1 MGRPERKLTMTESNA
16 DNRRERCDDPE
27 ERKYLDA
34 YDAAETLPDMFEVIK
49 DLVECELGRHRAG
62 LMLGFVDLGI
72 SHGGF
77 VGAYFVV
84 GGNAIVVNRQALV
97 AIKAR
102 QPELAKPYQF
112 YLLLH
117 EFLHAVGI
125 LDEAECRGTAAALSA
140 RAFGDAHIL
149 TRISRDFGAMFRNII
164 QPGYG
169 FMPPEDT
176 SMEIITGFDRSSVNY
191 IY

>member
-1 MGRPERKLTMTESNA
+1 MTESDA
-16 DNRRERCDDPE
+16 DNGHDNCEDPE
-27 ERKYLDA
+27 DGRYLMD
-34 YDAAETLPDMFEVIK
+34 YDTAVTLPDMFEVVK

-84 GGNAIVVNRQALV
+84 GGNAIVVNRTALA
-97 AIKAR
+97 AIRSR
-102 QPELAKPYQF
+102 QPELEKPYQF

-125 LDEAECRGTAAALSA
+125 LDEAECRGTAAALAA
-140 RAFGDAHIL
+140 RAFGEAHDV
-149 TRISRDFGAMFRNII
+149 TRISRDFGAIFRNII

-169 FMPPEDT
+169 FVPPEDT
-176 SMEIITGFDRSSVNY
+176 SIEIIMGFDRSSVNY

>member
-1 MGRPERKLTMTESNA
+1 MMGETEA
-16 DNRRERCDDPE
+16 DRCANPGGS
-27 ERKYLDA
+27 KYLIA
-34 YDAAETLPDMFEVIK
+34 YDSSDDLPDLFEVVK
-49 DLVECELGRHRAG
+49 DLVECELGHHRAG
-62 LMLGFVDLGI
+62 LMLGLVDLGI
-72 SHGGF
+72 SSGGF
-77 VGAYFVV
+77 VGGYYVV
-84 GGNAIVVNRQALV
+84 GGNAIVINRQALGV
-97 AIKAR
+97 IQAR
-102 QPELAKPYQF
+102 DPELVKPYQF

-176 SMEIITGFDRSSVNY
+176 SMEIIMGFDRSSVNY

>member
-1 MGRPERKLTMTESNA
+1 MTTTDA
-16 DNRRERCDDPE
+16 DGKKEGCE
-27 ERKYLDA
+27 EREVSRYLAD
-34 YDAAETLPDMFEVIK
+34 YEAAESLPDMFEVVK
-49 DLVECELGRHRAG
+49 DIVECELGRHRGG

-84 GGNAIVVNRQALV
+84 GGNAIVVNRTALA
-97 AIKAR
+97 AIRSR
-102 QPELAKPYQF
+102 QPELVKPYQF

-117 EFLHAVGI
+117 EFLHAVGV
-125 LDEAECRGTAAALSA
+125 LDEAECRGTAAALAA
-140 RAFGDAHIL
+140 RAFGDEHEV
-149 TRISRDFGAMFRNII
+149 TRISRDFGAIFRNII

-169 FMPPEDT
+169 FVPPEDT
-176 SMEIITGFDRSSVNY
+176 GMEIIYGFDRSSVNY

>member
-1 MGRPERKLTMTESNA
+1 MTMTDIDVDEGRDNCEDPERG
-16 DNRRERCDDPE
+16 R
-27 ERKYLDA
+27 YLNH
-34 YDAAETLPDMFEVIK
+34 YDEAVSLADMFEVVK
-49 DLVECELGRHRAG
+49 DMVECELGRHRAG

-72 SHGGF
+72 SAGGF

-84 GGNAIVVNRQALV
+84 GGNAIVVNRQALA
-97 AIKAR
+97 AIRSR
-102 QPELAKPYQF
+102 QPELEKPYQF

-140 RAFGDAHIL
+140 RAFGGTHVV
-149 TRISRDFGAMFRNII
+149 TRIARDFGAMFRNII

-169 FMPPEDT
+169 YLPPEDT
-176 SMEIITGFDRSSVNY
+176 SIEIISGFDRSSVNY

>member
-1 MGRPERKLTMTESNA
+1 MNMTETDA
-16 DNRRERCDDPE
+16 DNGNDKCEDPE
-27 ERKYLDA
+27 KGRYLDA
-34 YDAAETLPDMFEVIK
+34 YEAAVTLPDMFEVVK

-62 LMLGFVDLGI
+62 LMLGFVDLGL

-84 GGNAIVVNRQALV
+84 GGNAIVINRQALA
-97 AIKAR
+97 AIQSR
-102 QPELAKPYQF
+102 QPDLEKPYQF

-140 RAFGDAHIL
+140 RALGDRHMV

-169 FMPPEDT
+169 YLPPEDT
-176 SMEIITGFDRSSVNY
+176 SIEFIPGFDRSSVNY

>member
-1 MGRPERKLTMTESNA
+1 MTDSDT
-16 DNRRERCDDPE
+16 DNGHDKCDDPE
-27 ERKYLDA
+27 GSRYLVAYEDA
-34 YDAAETLPDMFEVIK
+34 DTIPDMFEVVK
-49 DLVECELGRHRAG
+49 NLVECELGRHRAG
-62 LMLGFVDLGI
+62 LMLGLVDLGL

-84 GGNAIVVNRQALV
+84 GGNAIVVNRQALA
-97 AIKAR
+97 AIR
-102 QPELAKPYQF
+102 SQQPELEKPYQF

-140 RAFGDAHIL
+140 RAFGKSHDV
-149 TRISRDFGAMFRNII
+149 TRISRDFGGMFRNII

-169 FMPPEDT
+169 YMPPEDT
-176 SMEIITGFDRSSVNY
+176 SIEIIMGFDRSSVNY

>member
-1 MGRPERKLTMTESNA
+1 
-16 DNRRERCDDPE
+16 
-27 ERKYLDA
+27 
-34 YDAAETLPDMFEVIK
+34 VVK

-62 LMLGFVDLGI
+62 LMLGYVDLGI

-84 GGNAIVVNRQALV
+84 GGNAIVINRQALA
-97 AIKAR
+97 AIQSR
-102 QPELAKPYQF
+102 QPELEKPYQF

-125 LDEAECRGTAAALSA
+125 LDEAECRSTAAALSA
-140 RAFGDAHIL
+140 RAFGASHDV
-149 TRISRDFGAMFRNII
+149 TRIARDFGAMFRDII

-169 FMPPEDT
+169 YLPPEDT
-176 SMEIITGFDRSSVNY
+176 SIEIISGFDRSSVNY

>member
-1 MGRPERKLTMTESNA
+1 MTESDI
-16 DNRRERCDDPE
+16 DNGKDHCEDPE
-27 ERKYLDA
+27 RVRYRDA
-34 YDAAETLPDMFEVIK
+34 YESSETLPDMFEVVK

-62 LMLGFVDLGI
+62 LMLGLVDLGI

-84 GGNAIVVNRQALV
+84 GGNAIVINRQALAAV
-97 AIKAR
+97 KSR
-102 QPELAKPYQF
+102 QPELEKPYQF

-125 LDEAECRGTAAALSA
+125 LDEAECRGKAATLSA
-140 RAFGDAHIL
+140 RAFGGDHVV
-149 TRISRDFGAMFRNII
+149 TRIARDFGGMFRNII

-169 FMPPEDT
+169 YLPPEDT
-176 SMEIITGFDRSSVNY
+176 SIEFIQGFDRSSVNY